1 MTFKKEEEINSL
13 PHGCGCLCSSLF
25 SWDCYVQLATYNLAA
40 SCLTT
45 LMSPFTAF
53 VKRVPYSVSA
63 L

>member
-13 PHGCGCLCSSLF
+13 PLGCGCLCSSLF
-25 SWDCYVQLATYNLAA
+25 SWGCYVQLATYNLAA